1 MRRRLCFLRPQPV
14 RLLLQWPRPLCTGGG
29 AFLLSTTIAGLL
41 LGRETSN
48 VVLSCFRRSNCISGE
63 AALSESPIQG
73 ADLHRRRAV
82 ALIGLAD
89 KTHDLDEAAKM
100 LALAAEQ
107 LELAERE
114 ITQQQQQAKRAL

>member
-1 MRRRLCFLRPQPV
+1 
-14 RLLLQWPRPLCTGGG
+14 
-29 AFLLSTTIAGLL
+29 LSTTIAGLL